1 MGWGVSLLPMLG
13 GVGSAVSLL
22 VRVVK
27 SIVPKSLRSSDIL
40 WIWMGLVMRS
50 SKILST

>member
-1 MGWGVSLLPMLG
+1 MGWGVSLLPTLG
-13 GVGSAVSLL
+13 GVGLAVSLL